1 MLEFAARYPPLV
13 HNVPMKCFAALLLG
27 ATLMSAQT
35 DFDRLVDS
43 YFDEQFRLNPSSATA
58 AGFHNRDTE
67 LEDYSAK
74 AFAERVAVDRRFLA
88 EFTEVAPSPERDI
101 VIARINGDLLTTEKI
116 RPQEKNPDFYSGSVT
131 GSIFGLMSR
140 KFAAPEV
147 RLQDVIAR
155 EKQIPTVLLEARHNL
170 KDCPK
175 IYTEVALE
183 QLPGIESFFASDVP
197 SAFTDV
203 KDPKLLAEFKA
214 TDTQVIEAF
223 KSYEAFLKTTVLPNS
238 HGDYRIGADNYR
250 KKLLYDEMVDIPL
263 DRLLAIGYENLR
275 ANQKALVEVAKQ
287 IDPTKSPREVSESL
301 GLDHPA
307 PDALLQTFRD
317 TLGGLIDFVRGHHII
332 TIPSDVRPILEESP
346 PFMRATTTAS
356 MDTPGPYE
364 KVATEAYFNVTLPE
378 KGWSREKTNEF
389 MDAFNRGTIISTAIH
404 EAYPGHYVQLLWWQ
418 KLDSKVRRLISC
430 GTNVEGWAHYTEQMM
445 LDQGYASGD
454 LKIRLG
460 QLQDALLRNSRYIVG
475 IQMHTGKMTY
485 EQAVDFFMRE
495 GYEPKPIAELESKR
509 GTADPTYLM
518 YTLGKL
524 QIMKLREDYKALKGS
539 AYSLEEFHNTF
550 MRQGGLPI
558 KIIRKQMLGND
569 SPTL

>member
-1 MLEFAARYPPLV
+1 
-13 HNVPMKCFAALLLG
+13 
-27 ATLMSAQT
+27 MSAQT
-35 DFDRLVDS
+35 DFDRLVDR
-43 YFDEQFRLNPSSATA
+43 YFDDQFRLNPSAATA
-58 AGFHNRDTE
+58 AGFHNRDNE

-74 AFAERVAVDRRFLA
+74 SFAERIAVDRRYLA
-88 EFTEVAPSPERDI
+88 EFSKAAPSPERDI
-101 VIARINGDLLTTEKI
+101 VIARINSDLLTMEHI
-116 RPQEKNPDFYSGSVT
+116 RPQEKNPDFYSSSAT

-147 RLQDVIAR
+147 RLRNVISR
-155 EKQIPTVLLEARHNL
+155 EKQIPGVLQEARHNL
-170 KDCPK
+170 KNCPK

-183 QLPGIESFFASDVP
+183 QLPGIQGFFASDVP

-203 KDPKLLAEFKA
+203 TDPKLLAEFKDA
-214 TDTQVIEAF
+214 NTQVIEAF
-223 KSYEAFLKTTVLPNS
+223 KSYESFVKTTVLPASN
-238 HGDYRIGADNYR
+238 GDYRIGADNYR

-275 ANQKALVEVAKQ
+275 ANQQALVAVAKQ
-287 IDPTKSPREVSESL
+287 IDPTKTPREVSESL

-317 TLGGLIDFVRGHHII
+317 TLGGLIDFVRSHHII

-378 KGWSREKTNEF
+378 KDWPQAKVNEF
-389 MDAFNRGTIISTAIH
+389 MEAFNRGTIISTAIH

-418 KLDSKVRRLISC
+418 KLTSKVRRLISC

-445 LDQGYASGD
+445 LDEGYAKGD

-485 EQAVDFFMRE
+485 EQAVEFFIHE

-509 GTADPTYLM
+509 GTGDPTYLM

-524 QIMKLREDYKALKGS
+524 QIMKLREDYKTMKGS

-550 MRQGGLPI
+550 MKQGGIPI
-558 KIIRKQMLGND
+558 KIIRKEMLGND

>member
-1 MLEFAARYPPLV
+1 
-13 HNVPMKCFAALLLG
+13 
-27 ATLMSAQT
+27 MSAQT
-35 DFDRLVDS
+35 DFDRLVDR
-43 YFDEQFRLNPSSATA
+43 YFDDQFRLNPSAATA
-58 AGFHNRDTE
+58 AGFHNRDNE

-74 AFAERVAVDRRFLA
+74 SFAERIAVDRRYLA
-88 EFTEVAPSPERDI
+88 EFSKAAPSPERDI
-101 VIARINGDLLTTEKI
+101 VIARINSDLLTMEHI
-116 RPQEKNPDFYSGSVT
+116 RPQEKNPDFYSSSAT

-147 RLQDVIAR
+147 RLRNVISR
-155 EKQIPTVLLEARHNL
+155 EKQIPGVLQEARHNL
-170 KDCPK
+170 KNCPR

-183 QLPGIESFFASDVP
+183 QLPGIQGFFASDVP

-203 KDPKLLAEFKA
+203 TDPKLLAEFKDA
-214 TDTQVIEAF
+214 NTQVIEAF
-223 KSYEAFLKTTVLPNS
+223 KSYESFVKTTVLPASN
-238 HGDYRIGADNYR
+238 GDYRIGADNYR

-275 ANQKALVEVAKQ
+275 ANQQALVAVAKQ
-287 IDPTKSPREVSESL
+287 IDPTKTPREVSESL

-317 TLGGLIDFVRGHHII
+317 TLGGLIDFVRSHHII

-378 KGWSREKTNEF
+378 KDWPQAKVNEF
-389 MDAFNRGTIISTAIH
+389 MEAFNRGTIISTAIH

-418 KLDSKVRRLISC
+418 KLTSKVRRLISC

-445 LDQGYASGD
+445 LDEGYAKGD

-485 EQAVDFFMRE
+485 EQAVEFFIHE

-509 GTADPTYLM
+509 GTGDPTYLM

-524 QIMKLREDYKALKGS
+524 QIMKLREDYKTMKGS

-550 MRQGGLPI
+550 MKQGGIPI
-558 KIIRKQMLGND
+558 KIIRKEMLGND